1 MKFDKSRVY
10 TALNADELKIGSK
23 VIVADNL
30 ASIKKK
36 VAAYNGND
44 KCLIKIEKIMPE
56 QYESRF
62 SIHGEFFTDV
72 CWSLAYLVAEPESK
86 PNHIKCEELKIGDI
100 ISDGDLDYMVLG
112 VHRSNGI
119 VSDVFLPCI
128 GWRDNANLKN
138 FHKKEEQSKS
148 FEEYIQDT
156 YYKGFDFCQKSCG
169 N

>member
-1 MKFDKSRVY
+1 MPFYFHNRRTNMKFDKSKVY

-72 CWSLAYLVAEPESK
+72 CWSLAYLVSEPDNIDCTDDKSSDYLMRLLSENIDKHNHLVAYKTILDKHGLLKEAE
-86 PNHIKCEELKIGDI
+86 
-100 ISDGDLDYMVLG
+100 DLLTEIL
-112 VHRSNGI
+112 R
-119 VSDVFLPCI
+119 
-128 GWRDNANLKN
+128 
-138 FHKKEEQSKS
+138 
-148 FEEYIQDT
+148 
-156 YYKGFDFCQKSCG
+156 
-169 N
+169 